1 MIQPP
6 DDDPKLTKLTD
17 FLQQHRP
24 PVPPPNPDL
33 EDRILAAVSQTQPER
48 SPPRRW
54 VLPRWYV
61 PGAIAASL
69 LVAIAGYQLLQPTNS
84 MIAEQQAIE
93 SFIEASW
100 QGALND
106 SSEDD
111 IFPPTDSD
119 TN

>member
-6 DDDPKLTKLTD
+6 DDPKLTH

-24 PVPPPNPDL
+24 PVPPPAPNL

-48 SPPRRW
+48 SPLRLRVMPNW
-54 VLPRWYV
+54 AV
-61 PGAIAASL
+61 PGAIAASV
-69 LVAIAGYQLLQPTNS
+69 LVAIAGYRLLQPANPT
-84 MIAEQQAIE
+84 IAEQQAIE

-111 IFPPTDSD
+111 IFPSTDSD